1 MPYIRGTS
9 ETIECVV
16 PPYKICVAHKPI
28 TALQRL
34 LTNFKDKGRPEDRQ
48 GAVYKINAVTSRPL
62 KLVRPAET
70 LACDWLNTRKQQE
83 NDDVNNFIA
92 EHHLQPKHQI
102 DLDSM
107 TCITYSTDY
116 RQQITIDSWSTNLAK
131 TPLTDSQKLPTQ
143 CKWLTDGL
151 KKIWHWQNDGI
162 NNNLTNNKWLF
173 NCDK

>member
-48 GAVYKINAVTSRPL
+48 GAVYKINAVTSRPR

-92 EHHLQPKHQI
+92 EHH
-102 DLDSM
+102 
-107 TCITYSTDY
+107 
-116 RQQITIDSWSTNLAK
+116 
-131 TPLTDSQKLPTQ
+131 
-143 CKWLTDGL
+143 
-151 KKIWHWQNDGI
+151 
-162 NNNLTNNKWLF
+162 
-173 NCDK
+173 